1 MATGGGDTHRIY
13 PAIPFPHSHTGQN
26 GLNPFCPVF
35 LLPSGGMYRFFS
47 VIKGTS
53 MSHPEGVRYE
63 YHRSA
68 QYTMLLPFGRD
79 TVYCLYGVIDIQ
91 PLRGCKK
98 KQSCFKLE
106 PIVFCFPTPCLCLS
120 SDFRKTHFFPPTPCL
135 CLRLRYLLSHYS
147 PLSKFLLTC
156 RVIND

>member
-13 PAIPFPHSHTGQN
+13 PASPFPHSHTGQN

-35 LLPSGGMYRFFS
+35 LIPLGGMYSSFL

-63 YHRSA
+63 YHRTA

-91 PLRGCKK
+91 PLRCCKK

-106 PIVFCFPTPCLCLS
+106 PIVLCFPDPFPLS
-120 SDFRKTHFFPPTPCL
+120 VKRFQENTFFPSDPL
-135 CLRLRYLLSHYS
+135 
-147 PLSKFLLTC
+147 PLSPPSLSLKPLITS
-156 RVIND
+156 